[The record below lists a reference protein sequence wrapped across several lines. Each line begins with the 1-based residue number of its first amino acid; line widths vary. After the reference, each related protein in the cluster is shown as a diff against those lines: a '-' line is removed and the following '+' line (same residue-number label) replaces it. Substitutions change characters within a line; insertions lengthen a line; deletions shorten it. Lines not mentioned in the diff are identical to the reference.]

1 MWLRKNNQK
10 RNFVTN
16 KDRATSRASVSNQE
30 DRKVP
35 ANNGSL
41 RPNKASNKVNGDS
54 VANDT
59 EKELQSSK
67 MKTFSK
73 KKHSVH
79 KDVPFEKI
87 LAKNVLINKQE
98 RSERYNIASG
108 GCMNLGAVDRK
119 SSMDVISFTF
129 TSPIKRSMPGVLPS
143 CLDIEKN
150 NHLSSGSC
158 HGYDTHD
165 LKRLSSLGLSVI
177 GGDAL
182 NVLLDEKLKELTC
195 KVETSANNFVEVE
208 STAYSS
214 FSLQDSFPNQN
225 VINTVSSEIE
235 NSCQL
240 NWHEDQSSCPYDC
253 SSVDNLWLKAKQKY
267 QVSVLFLQFHLHP
280 LILSFVLHKLIFSS
294 RRGHKLIIFLFI
306 SGNCSNFV
314 VRSSQ

>member
-1 MWLRKNNQK
+1 
-10 RNFVTN
+10 
-16 KDRATSRASVSNQE
+16 
-30 DRKVP
+30 
-35 ANNGSL
+35 
-41 RPNKASNKVNGDS
+41 
-54 VANDT
+54 
-59 EKELQSSK
+59 
-67 MKTFSK
+67 
-73 KKHSVH
+73 
-79 KDVPFEKI
+79 
-87 LAKNVLINKQE
+87 
-98 RSERYNIASG
+98 
-108 GCMNLGAVDRK
+108 
-119 SSMDVISFTF
+119 
-129 TSPIKRSMPGVLPS
+129 MPGVLPS

-165 LKRLSSLGLSVI
+165 FKRLSSLGLSVI

-182 NVLLDEKLKELTC
+182 NVLLDQKLKELTC
-195 KVETSANNFVEVE
+195 KVETSANNFVEAE

-214 FSLQDSFPNQN
+214 FSLQDSFPNLN

-253 SSVDNLWLKAKQKY
+253 SSVDDLWLKAKQKY
-267 QVSVLFLQFHLHP
+267 HVSVLFLQFHLHP

-294 RRGHKLIIFLFI
+294 RRGYKLIIFLFI